1 MRNNDLAKSIGWGWK
16 HFSDPAW
23 NNDGWFSCNYGLAY
37 KKNVD
42 DTRESVTF
50 KIMELLE
57 EKGAL
62 TDYNDPYIPKIKPTR
77 KYKQFVGKKSVSLE
91 KIDQYDLTA
100 ILTDHTSYDFKTI
113 VDQSKIIVD
122 TRNACGSIKSNKIVK
137 A

>member
-1 MRNNDLAKSIGWGWK
+1 M
-16 HFSDPAW
+16 
-23 NNDGWFSCNYGLAY
+23 
-37 KKNVD
+37 D

-77 KYKQFVGKKSVSLE
+77 KYKKFSGKTSVSLE
-91 KIDQYDLTA
+91 KINQYDLVV
-100 ILTDHTSYDFKTI
+100 ILTDHTSYDFKAI
-113 VDQSKIIVD
+113 VNQSRIIVD
-122 TRNACGSIKSNKIVK
+122 TRNACGDIKSNKIIK